1 MRKGGRKI
9 LKATGK
15 LPVDSSSVLNLIP
28 TVLINILSV
37 YKLVLRTTG
46 NSSLAQ
52 CCLLYIRGTY
62 QSFPCTLPRRPEFG
76 ICLLFAHLPF
86 SFHSTGNLPRPL
98 KSVSLHG
105 VNWHSR
111 RVNYSLCQGNIDTAG
126 VGVFWLLERSR
137 SMTTQRVPLH
147 FPTPFWKK
155 EFTAPDG
162 DPLTHFGYRLMAR
175 AVTGQAPCPLNSW
188 CILVR
193 SICQLECA
201 LMIKTGL
208 STTVSKLYL
217 RKDLQF
223 ESYF

>member
-1 MRKGGRKI
+1 MYNAHLKALGWKSKTALKSSFLQKIKLWEKEGRKI

-15 LPVDSSSVLNLIP
+15 LPVDSSSVLNLIL

-37 YKLVLRTTG
+37 YKLVLCTTG

-52 CCLLYIRGTY
+52 CCLLIYKGYCELLELTKAFLVPYHADLNLEFVSYLPTCPSRFILPVICHVPWNQSVYI
-62 QSFPCTLPRRPEFG
+62 
-76 ICLLFAHLPF
+76 
-86 SFHSTGNLPRPL
+86 
-98 KSVSLHG
+98 G

-155 EFTAPDG
+155 DLL
-162 DPLTHFGYRLMAR
+162 PLMETHWHALAIDLWHVLWLVKHRVL
-175 AVTGQAPCPLNSW
+175 S
-188 CILVR
+188 ILD
-193 SICQLECA
+193 A
-201 LMIKTGL
+201 
-208 STTVSKLYL
+208 
-217 RKDLQF
+217 F
-223 ESYF
+223 